1 MTEEDGPLD
10 YRPQTILTFDIAG
23 VLPLLPKAIESNV
36 FVLCCFW
43 SPVCDDVILLVDWQF
58 VTGIAC
64 FASAGNAKHDNAA
77 DHAEEQYLFVE
88 DKRRKVSDQNAENQ
102 FLSDLHSTVKTVAA
116 KRRKNRL

>member
-1 MTEEDGPLD
+1 MMSICSSIGSLLQALP
-10 YRPQTILTFDIAG
+10 
-23 VLPLLPKAIESNV
+23 VLQA
-36 FVLCCFW
+36 
-43 SPVCDDVILLVDWQF
+43 
-58 VTGIAC
+58 
-64 FASAGNAKHDNAA
+64 AGNAKHDNAA